1 MFAVFDDFITR
12 FRRPLLAITMLAAL
26 LVTGLPG
33 SLAAAESVAY
43 QQAVAMAAG
52 KDREVLEFYKARG
65 FKPIWTSSSDV
76 ARRRAFIEAAAGAAD
91 HGLPSG
97 RYDANELKASFGRIG
112 SARQRA
118 ELEVQTTQKFLL
130 YAQDIQSGILEPSRL
145 DEEMAVVTPRRDRI
159 QVLQAFLKSN
169 PRGFIRSLP
178 PKQPEYARL
187 MKEKALL
194 ERVVGNGGWGP
205 KVPGKTLKPGN
216 KGAAVLA
223 LRARLTQMGHKR
235 LGNSDIYDKDLQMA
249 VTRFQLDHGLNADG
263 VAGPSTL
270 QAVNTSAQTRLQQV
284 IVGLERQRWLN
295 YDLGKR
301 HILVNQA
308 DFRAFVIDNGKVTL
322 ETRVVV
328 GKQGRHRTPEFA
340 DEMTHM
346 VVNPTWNVPKSIA
359 RKEYLPM
366 LRKNPNSLGRQGINM
381 TDASGRRVDPTTLD
395 YSQFSENYFPFDLKQ
410 PPSNGNALGLVKF
423 MFPNKFNIYLHDTPT
438 KSLFSRDMRAY
449 SHGCVR
455 VQKPFDLAYTL
466 LRPQTSDPKGT
477 FQKALDSR
485 RETVIDLVKPVPVY
499 LVYHTAWVTPDGRAN
514 FRDDIYGRDRKIF
527 GALQSAGVV
536 LRAVRG

>member
-1 MFAVFDDFITR
+1 MFAVSVDFITR
-12 FRRPLLAITMLAAL
+12 SRRLLLAIMAL
-26 LVTGLPG
+26 TALFFTALPG

-65 FKPIWTSSSDV
+65 FKPIWTSSRDA

-91 HGLPSG
+91 HGLPAG
-97 RYDANELKASFGRIG
+97 RYDANELKASFGQIG

-118 ELEVQTTQKFLL
+118 ELEVETTQKFLL
-130 YAQDIQSGILEPSRL
+130 YAHDIQSGILEPSRL
-145 DEEMAVVTPRRDRI
+145 DDELAVKTPRRGRI
-159 QVLQAFLKSN
+159 QILEAFLKSN

-178 PKQPEYARL
+178 PKQPEYTRL

-205 KVPGKTLKPGN
+205 KVPGKTMKPGS
-216 KGAAVLA
+216 KGKAVQA

-235 LGNSDIYDKDLQMA
+235 LGNSDVYDKDLQLA
-249 VTRFQLDHGLNADG
+249 VARFQLDHGLNADG

-270 QAVNTSAQTRLQQV
+270 QALNTSAQTRLQQV
-284 IVGLERQRWLN
+284 VVGLERQRWLN

-366 LRKNPNSLGRQGINM
+366 LRKNPNALGRQGIRM
-381 TDASGRRVDPTTLD
+381 TDVSGRRVDPTTLD
-395 YSQFSENYFPFDLKQ
+395 YSEFSENYFPFDLKQ
-410 PPSNGNALGLVKF
+410 PPSRGNALGLVKF
-423 MFPNKFNIYLHDTPT
+423 MFPNRFNIYLHDTPT

-455 VQKPFDLAYTL
+455 VQKPFELAYTL

-477 FQKALDSR
+477 FQRALDSR
-485 RETVIDLVKPVPVY
+485 RETVIDLAKPVPVY

-514 FRDDIYGRDRKIF
+514 FRADIYGRDRKIF